1 MRAIFC
7 WVFDRSVGFIASFVT
22 YNQSAFKAA
31 LNAVV
36 AAELALDD
44 PEDLTERQWLK
55 RAPTHTK
62 VRTAGPLV
70 IDRGPELLL
79 PLPRDRD

>member
-44 PEDLTERQWLK
+44 PGT
-55 RAPTHTK
+55 
-62 VRTAGPLV
+62 
-70 IDRGPELLL
+70 
-79 PLPRDRD
+79 